1 MHNFTQIKN
10 RDFKSRFQLKNE
22 MCVKLWVRTYVQQV
36 LPITTGILP
45 PTINYFY
52 KIITKSDFFF
62 VVIFSLLL
70 SLSENIKLLQI

>member
-36 LPITTGILP
+36 LPITTGSLIP
-45 PTINYFY
+45 IINYYYYF
-52 KIITKSDFFF
+52 
-62 VVIFSLLL
+62 L
-70 SLSENIKLLQI
+70 